1 MKKLAIISTFILGL
15 AATSC
20 DSYLDINE
28 SSCALQV
35 DTTLSTMYRL
45 SVRATIWIIVDL
57 K

>member
-15 AATSC
+15 AAVT
-20 DSYLDINE
+20 
-28 SSCALQV
+28 SCALQV